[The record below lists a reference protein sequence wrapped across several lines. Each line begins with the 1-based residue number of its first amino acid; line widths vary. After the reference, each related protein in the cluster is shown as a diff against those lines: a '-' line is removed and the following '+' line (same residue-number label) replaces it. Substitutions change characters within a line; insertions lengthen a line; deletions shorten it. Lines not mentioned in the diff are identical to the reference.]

1 MGMLDRVAR
10 RITDGD
16 GAAAYPTTGLVADV
30 AELAARRRSAWEAVQ
45 VARNVQRPHALDVV
59 TRVFSGFQE
68 LHGDRAFR
76 DDPAIVAGVA
86 LLDGRPVA
94 IVGHQKGATTE
105 ENIHR
110 NFGMPHPE
118 GFRKALRVMRLA
130 EKFALP
136 VVSFIDTPGA
146 YPGPEAEERGQSE
159 AIARNIFE
167 MSRLRTPVVVVVL
180 GEGGSGGALAIGVG
194 DVVLALENAIYSVI
208 SPEGCAAILWRSN
221 AEAARAAEA
230 LKLAAPD
237 LLTQGI
243 VDGVIPEPSDGA
255 HADHD
260 ATAKNI
266 ATAVRAQLE
275 HLARVPVDDLLALR
289 YERYRRIGVLAE
301 LPPAPPPKHPW
312 WRRLLKR

>member
-1 MGMLDRVAR
+1 MLDKVAR
-10 RITDGD
+10 RMTNGD
-16 GAAAYPTTGLVADV
+16 GAWPLPDTGLLVDTA
-30 AELAARRRSAWEAVQ
+30 ALAARKRSPWDAVQ
-45 VARNVQRPHALDVV
+45 VARNVQRPHTLDVV
-59 TRVFSGFQE
+59 SRVFTGFQE

-86 LLDGRPVA
+86 TLDGRPVA
-94 IVGHQKGATTE
+94 IVGHQKGANTE

-159 AIARNIFE
+159 AIARNIIE
-167 MSRLRTPVVVVVL
+167 MARLRTPIVAVVL

-208 SPEGCAAILWRSN
+208 SPEGAAAILYRSAGE
-221 AEAARAAEA
+221 AERAAGA
-230 LKLAAPD
+230 LKLAALD
-237 LLTQGI
+237 LLTQGVI
-243 VDGVIPEPSDGA
+243 DGVIPEPGEGA
-255 HADHD
+255 HTDHE

-266 ATAVRAQLE
+266 EVAVRAQLE
-275 HLARVPVDDLLALR
+275 HLARIPTDDLLALR
-289 YERYRRIGVLAE
+289 YDRYRRIGVLAE
-301 LPPAPPPKHPW
+301 PGTAPPPKRSW